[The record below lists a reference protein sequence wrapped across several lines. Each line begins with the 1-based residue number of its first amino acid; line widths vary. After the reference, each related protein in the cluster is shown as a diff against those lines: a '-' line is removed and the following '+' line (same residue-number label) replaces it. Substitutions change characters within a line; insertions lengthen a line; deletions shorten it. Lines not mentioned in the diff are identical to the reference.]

1 MKNDKLISK
10 RVLDLAPSGIRVF
23 FDLVLGMPD
32 VISLGVGEP
41 DFTTPWNICEAGIFA
56 IEQGYTSYT
65 SNKGLLKL
73 RLAIAKYLK
82 RKFKLTYDPDKE
94 ILITVG
100 VSEGFDLVV
109 RSIINP
115 GDKILVPQPSY
126 VSYGPLVSLS
136 GGVPIYIELDGKKS
150 FKLSPQDIDKACVNK
165 PKAIILNYPVNPTG
179 VSYTKKE
186 LQELSR
192 VIKKHNLIVISDEI
206 YDELTYDFNHTPVAT
221 LAGMRD
227 KTIYLNGF
235 SKAYAMTG
243 WRIGYVC
250 GNESFISNM
259 TKIHQYSMLCAPIM
273 SQMAACEALEGS
285 RRDIMDMIKEYKR
298 RREFITQGL
307 NSIGLKCPKPQG
319 AFYIF
324 PSIKDTGY
332 SSLDF
337 ANKLLEKKKVAVVPG
352 TAFGKNGEGY
362 IRMSYATDF
371 DNLKEA
377 LKRIKDFVKR

>member
-1 MKNDKLISK
+1 M
-10 RVLDLAPSGIRVF
+10 
-23 FDLVLGMPD
+23 
-32 VISLGVGEP
+32 
-41 DFTTPWNICEAGIFA
+41 
-56 IEQGYTSYT
+56 
-65 SNKGLLKL
+65 
-73 RLAIAKYLK
+73 
-82 RKFKLTYDPDKE
+82 
-94 ILITVG
+94 
-100 VSEGFDLVV
+100 
-109 RSIINP
+109 
-115 GDKILVPQPSY
+115 
-126 VSYGPLVSLS
+126 
-136 GGVPIYIELDGKKS
+136 
-150 FKLSPQDIDKACVNK
+150 
-165 PKAIILNYPVNPTG
+165 
-179 VSYTKKE
+179 
-186 LQELSR
+186 
-192 VIKKHNLIVISDEI
+192 
-206 YDELTYDFNHTPVAT
+206 TYDFNHTPVAT

-337 ANKLLEKKKVAVVPG
+337 SNQLLKKEKVAVVPG